1 MIVDNLGDYSFAYYL
16 IGIGIAISGF
26 ILTTILIFDKC
37 EDKKKK
43 SKEENLHILYFI
55 HYNGIWFLIMIKIE
69 RNQLKSNL
77 SPTLSLFN
85 IIEEVF
91 STFHETTENLLSK
104 PWR

>member
-43 SKEENLHILYFI
+43 SKDENGKEAKPSSGTL
-55 HYNGIWFLIMIKIE
+55 
-69 RNQLKSNL
+69 QLL
-77 SPTLSLFN
+77 M
-85 IIEEVF
+85 
-91 STFHETTENLLSK
+91 
-104 PWR
+104 